1 MWFKKKVEFFKIL
14 AKHPSPRVCLLN
26 AGRIIHNWNRQYL
39 TETFLRFKFWGD
51 NNRFSHNHLLQSEVI
66 LNRKRLYLIF

>member
-1 MWFKKKVEFFKIL
+1 MWFKKEVEFVKIL
-14 AKHPSPRVCLLN
+14 AEHPMRVCVLN
-26 AGRIIHNWNRQYL
+26 AGRIIHNWKRQYL

-66 LNRKRLYLIF
+66 LNRKLLYFIF